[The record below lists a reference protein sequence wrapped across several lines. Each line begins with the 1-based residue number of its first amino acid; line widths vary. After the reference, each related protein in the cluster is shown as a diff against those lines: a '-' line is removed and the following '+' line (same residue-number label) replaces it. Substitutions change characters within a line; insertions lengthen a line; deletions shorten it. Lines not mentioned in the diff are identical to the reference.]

1 MQFVRAK
8 NHHILARAHT
18 HTDEFNVQEG
28 SDSDNEHAFH
38 DGLCRRHFFVS
49 FIIQFLR
56 FVDIHLAHCKTVQAH
71 VRLRVDVKNAMSYSV
86 FDCCFA
92 HIDI

>member
-8 NHHILARAHT
+8 NHHTLARAHT

-49 FIIQFLR
+49 CIIQLYALSTYTSR
-56 FVDIHLAHCKTVQAH
+56 TAKRC
-71 VRLRVDVKNAMSYSV
+71 RLMLDSAS
-86 FDCCFA
+86 A
-92 HIDI
+92 L